1 MQNGIFKL
9 DWASIGD
16 AILTAIATAVIVAF
30 YGVVTT
36 AGFDVFTANW
46 LLIGHN
52 MVNIGFI
59 AGVVS
64 LGKDFLSTTKG
75 SLLAVGPEATPPTN

>member
-1 MQNGIFKL
+1 MTNGIFKL

-16 AILTAIATAVIVAF
+16 AVLTAIVAAVIVAF

-36 AGFDVFTANW
+36 QGFDAFTADW
-46 LLIGHN
+46 ASIGHQ
-52 MVNIGFI
+52 MVNLGFV

-64 LGKDFLSTTKG
+64 LGKDFLSTNSG
-75 SLLAVGPEATPPTN
+75 SLLNIGASN